1 MLWTDLGGDGQWLE
15 RGLAQYELE
24 RPEIRGSSCRRP
36 GGGTDSLAAGEVER
50 NEWRKRQIYEGPD
63 WARSRQKR
71 PCLLARRGAAAELR
85 LALSQWQH
93 TLTSRV

>member
-50 NEWRKRQIYEGPD
+50 NGGSGRFMRGRIGRGRD
-63 WARSRQKR
+63 RNGLA
-71 PCLLARRGAAAELR
+71 CLLDAELQ
-85 LALSQWQH
+85 LSSGSH
-93 TLTSRV
+93 CRNGNTL